1 MPNDTE
7 QQESSRKKVAGGS
20 VNVAELAE
28 IEAARIQAGYKR
40 LSPFVR
46 DVMLAVSRSEPA
58 RVAVLAVVGREDR
71 RKRAA

>member
-28 IEAARIQAGYKR
+28 IEATRIQAGYKR

-46 DVMLAVSRSEPA
+46 DVLLAVSRSEPA
-58 RVAVLAVVGREDR
+58 RVAVLAVAGKHER
-71 RKRAA
+71 RAAA